1 MSYVQ
6 VLCRGMPQYW
16 VNFVQLI
23 KIMYM
28 AIGGTLSEFHKIS
41 NCLYITEN
49 IVRDYPMIITVKF
62 AKKQLRYSF
71 SH

>member
-1 MSYVQ
+1 
-6 VLCRGMPQYW
+6 
-16 VNFVQLI
+16 
-23 KIMYM
+23 MYM